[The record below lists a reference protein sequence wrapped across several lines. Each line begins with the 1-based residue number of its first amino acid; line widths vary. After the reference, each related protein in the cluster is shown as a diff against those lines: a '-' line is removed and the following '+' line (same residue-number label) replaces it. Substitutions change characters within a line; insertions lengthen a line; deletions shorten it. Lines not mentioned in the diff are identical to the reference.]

1 MNTFALIVT
10 IIGVGTLTSWFMK
23 LVDKLEGGRK

>member
-1 MNTFALIVT
+1 MATFGLIIT

-23 LVDKLEGGRK
+23 LVDKLEGG

>member
-10 IIGVGTLTSWFMK
+10 IIGVATLTKWFMQ
-23 LVDKLEGGRK
+23 LVDKLEGGKR

>member
-1 MNTFALIVT
+1 MNTFCMIVT

-23 LVDKLEGGRK
+23 LVDKLEGGAK